1 MQAPRRLFVLH
12 VMTACATLAGA
23 PLATAQTAP
32 ALVKE
37 DDATAVALGYV
48 ADAAKIDAK
57 KQPVYVPGSSCS
69 GCALFQGKAS
79 DVSAPCLIF
88 AGKHVAA
95 KGWCTGW
102 SKKA

>member
-12 VMTACATLAGA
+12 AMTACAALVGTR
-23 PLATAQTAP
+23 LATAQTAA

-37 DDATAVALGYV
+37 DDPVAVALGYV
-48 ADAAKIDAK
+48 ADATRIDAK

-69 GCALFQGKAS
+69 TCALFQGKAG
-79 DVSAPCLIF
+79 DVTAVCLIF
-88 AGKHVAA
+88 GGKQVAA

-102 SKKA
+102 SKRA

>member
-1 MQAPRRLFVLH
+1 MHAPRRLFVLRS
-12 VMTACATLAGA
+12 MTACAALAGSR
-23 PLATAQTAP
+23 LAVAQTAP

-37 DDATAVALGYV
+37 DDSTAVALGYV

-57 KQPVYVPGSSCS
+57 KQPVFLAGSNCS
-69 GCALFQGKAS
+69 GCALFQGKAG
-79 DVSAPCLIF
+79 DASAACLIF
-88 AGKHVAA
+88 SGKLVAA

>member
-1 MQAPRRLFVLH
+1 
-12 VMTACATLAGA
+12 MTACAALAGTR
-23 PLATAQTAP
+23 LAAAQTAA

-37 DDATAVALGYV
+37 GDPTAVALGYV
-48 ADAAKIDAK
+48 VDAAKIDAK

-69 GCALFQGKAS
+69 TCALFQGKAT
-79 DVSAPCLIF
+79 DVSAACLVF
-88 AGKHVAA
+88 GGKQVAA

>member
-1 MQAPRRLFVLH
+1 MQAPRRLFV
-12 VMTACATLAGA
+12 VNAMSACAALASA
-23 PLATAQTAP
+23 RFASAQASP

-37 DDATAVALGYV
+37 DDPTAVALGYV
-48 ADAAKIDAK
+48 ADASKIDAK

-69 GCALFQGKAS
+69 GCALFQGKAG
-79 DVSAPCLIF
+79 DTSAVCLIF
-88 AGKHVAA
+88 GGKQVAA

>member
-1 MQAPRRLFVLH
+1 MRSQRRLFILH
-12 VMTACATLAGA
+12 AVTACAALASA
-23 PLATAQTAP
+23 RLAAAQAAP

-37 DDATAVALGYV
+37 DDPTAVALGYI
-48 ADAAKIDAK
+48 ADAAKIDTK
-57 KQPVYVPGSSCS
+57 KQPVYVAGSSCS
-69 GCALFQGKAS
+69 GCALFQGKAG

-88 AGKHVAA
+88 AGKQVAA

>member
-12 VMTACATLAGA
+12 ALTACAALAGTR
-23 PLATAQTAP
+23 LAAAQAAP

-37 DDATAVALGYV
+37 DDPTAAALGYV

-57 KQPVYVPGSSCS
+57 KQPVYTPGSSCS